1 MDQPSHI
8 RDLIGRAADY
18 GLDLGPHLAHMT
30 PDEIAAAYNGIG
42 ADWMPAAI
50 RSRLTTDYADL
61 EPSAMIHDVDFDRA
75 SGTLAEF
82 HEANARLRANIIRTA
97 NAVATPWITW
107 RWWRLRLA
115 ATACYEAT
123 EQFGIVAYIMS
134 TKQQNKRKE
143 KPNE

>member
-1 MDQPSHI
+1 MDQLAHI
-8 RDLIGRAADY
+8 RDLICRVVNY
-18 GLDLGPHLAHMT
+18 SLDLGPHLDHMSVA
-30 PDEIAAAYNGIG
+30 EIAAAYNGIG

-50 RSRLTTDYADL
+50 RDRLTTDYADL

-115 ATACYEAT
+115 ATACYEAV
-123 EQFGIVAYIMS
+123 EQFGIVAYMMS
-134 TKQQNKRKE
+134 QQTKTNGKTK
-143 KPNE
+143 

>member
-1 MDQPSHI
+1 MTDAHI
-8 RDLIGRAADY
+8 RDLIGRAAAY
-18 GLDLGPHLAHMT
+18 NLDFGPHLAGMSVA
-30 PDEIAAAYNGIG
+30 EIAAAYNGIG

-61 EPSAMIHDVDFDRA
+61 EPAAMIHDVDYSRA
-75 SGTLAEF
+75 NGSIAEF
-82 HEANARLRANIIRTA
+82 HAANARLRANIIRTA

-115 ATACYEAT
+115 ATACFEAV

-134 TKQQNKRKE
+134 TKQQTKRKE